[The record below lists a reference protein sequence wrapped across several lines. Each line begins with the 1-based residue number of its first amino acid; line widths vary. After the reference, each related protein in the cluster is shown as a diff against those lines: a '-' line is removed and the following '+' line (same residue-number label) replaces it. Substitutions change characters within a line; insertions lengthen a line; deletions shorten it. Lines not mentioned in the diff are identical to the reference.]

1 MSKSLIQTVNPT
13 TQAVAENGVIGLG
26 TVLRRY
32 GCNLRLSG
40 NGIEATG
47 DGYYEV
53 VASVTVSPTAIG
65 NFTVSMLVDGST
77 IPSATASGYA
87 AVANAPVSVPIVST
101 IRKGCRCDGASNIT
115 FVLTEGSGNVT
126 NISVK
131 VVKS

>member
-53 VASVTVSPTAIG
+53 TASVTVSPTAVG
-65 NFTVSMLVDGST
+65 NVTVSMFVDGT
-77 IPSATASGYA
+77 EIPSATASGYA
-87 AVANAPVSVPIVST
+87 GEASAPVTVSIVST

-115 FVLTEGSGNVT
+115 FVLEEGAGNVT
-126 NISVK
+126 NISVR